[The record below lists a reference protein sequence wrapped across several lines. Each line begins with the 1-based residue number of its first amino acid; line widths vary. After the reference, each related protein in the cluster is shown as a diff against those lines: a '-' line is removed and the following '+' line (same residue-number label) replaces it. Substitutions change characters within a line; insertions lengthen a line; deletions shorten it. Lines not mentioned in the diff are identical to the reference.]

1 MMMKGNEN
9 YEKVID
15 LLRKSKPLLDSANS
29 IEEIVLE
36 RISKNNHAGITLSD
50 IVNFF
55 FGWIYIE
62 WVRRS
67 LITASVLLV
76 IIFIYQQAVILK
88 QIDYLSKRTVVVD
101 EGAPKDL
108 YGDLEKRLLIY
119 KFSGKKLSAGEFN
132 ISHQQL
138 DQLLESINELQD
150 KYRDLINVIN
160 SDPEL
165 KKYIEQKLN
174 EKNKSETNL

>member
-1 MMMKGNEN
+1 MMIKENEN
-9 YEKVID
+9 YKKVID

-29 IEEIVLE
+29 IEENVLK
-36 RISKNNHAGITLSD
+36 RLSKENHAAITFSD

-67 LITASVLLV
+67 LIAASVLLV
-76 IIFIYQQAVILK
+76 MIFVYQQAVILK
-88 QIDYLSKRTVVVD
+88 QIDYLSRRTVIVD
-101 EGAPKDL
+101 EGAPKPL
-108 YGDLEKRLLIY
+108 SGDIEKRLLIY
-119 KFSGKKLSAGEFN
+119 KFSGKKFSAGEFN
-132 ISHQQL
+132 ISRQQL
-138 DQLLESINELQD
+138 DQLLESINELQY